1 MRGKQSVTGK
11 AGKTNGLD
19 CLTSSSHPIDPLT
32 EIPALTNCDQRHAT
46 ENAPVIAPVVEI
58 TPHHPVVDDYAPFT
72 EAETEAEHADKAK
85 GASS

>member
-1 MRGKQSVTGK
+1 
-11 AGKTNGLD
+11 
-19 CLTSSSHPIDPLT
+19 
-32 EIPALTNCDQRHAT
+32 
-46 ENAPVIAPVVEI
+46 VIAPVVEI